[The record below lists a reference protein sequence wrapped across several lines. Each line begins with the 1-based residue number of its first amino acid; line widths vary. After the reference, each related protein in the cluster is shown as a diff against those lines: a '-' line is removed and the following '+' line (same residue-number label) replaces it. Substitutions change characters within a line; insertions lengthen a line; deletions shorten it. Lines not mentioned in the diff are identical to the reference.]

1 MMNLVM
7 ILLAFNAGVLALLG
21 YMVHRM
27 LRADGWDQ
35 SNITN
40 ALRLISHMVMHPEDY
55 VYMHYLTEAQHQAA
69 VDASPSG
76 LVTSVRKP
84 FWYVGKDELSEVVIT
99 RPPSN
104 SVT

>member
-1 MMNLVM
+1 MDFIMFT
-7 ILLAFNAGVLALLG
+7 LAFAAGAFSLLG
-21 YMVHRM
+21 YIVLRM

-40 ALRLISHMVMHPEDY
+40 ALRLISHTAMHPEDFL
-55 VYMHYLTEAQHQAA
+55 YMHYLTEAQHQAA
-69 VDASPSG
+69 ADASPSG

-84 FWYVGKDELSEVVIT
+84 FWYIGKDELSEIVVT